1 MIGYDARVTHRP
13 SVIPSG
19 GRALDEAEQAALER
33 DMEAIVL
40 GSHLFKSLDL
50 ASRAHLI
57 TSAFVMQCDAG
68 ETILREGDP
77 GDTMFIVMDGTV
89 RVETAGAGGSVHLAE
104 LGRGACVG
112 EVSVITGA
120 PRTAT
125 VTAITNVTIA
135 MFARHRVQRVLDQA
149 PRVRTLLNQLI
160 EGRANDTVN
169 KIIGQG

>member
-1 MIGYDARVTHRP
+1 
-13 SVIPSG
+13 VIPNG
-19 GRALDEAEQAALER
+19 GRALDPNELAALER

-50 ASRAHLI
+50 NARMHLI
-57 TSAFVMQCDAG
+57 ESAFVMTYDAG
-68 ETILREGDP
+68 DMILREGDP
-77 GDTMFIVMDGTV
+77 GDTMFLVMDGTV
-89 RVETAGAGGSVHLAE
+89 HIETAGTSGNVHLAE

-125 VTAITNVTIA
+125 VTAVTDVSVA
-135 MFARHRVQRVLDQA
+135 MFARHRVQRVLDKS
-149 PRVRTLLNQLI
+149 PKVRALLEQLI
-160 EGRANDTVN
+160 EGRANDTVA

>member
-1 MIGYDARVTHRP
+1 MTYRP
-13 SVIPSG
+13 SVIPNG
-19 GRALDEAEQAALER
+19 GRALDENELAALER

-50 ASRAHLI
+50 ASRANLI
-57 TSAFVMQCDAG
+57 ASAFVMTYEAG
-68 ETILREGDP
+68 DTILREGDP
-77 GDTMFIVMDGTV
+77 GDTMFLVMDGTL
-89 RVETAGAGGSVHLAE
+89 RVETSGGANGTVHLAE

-125 VTAITNVTIA
+125 VTAITNVSVAT
-135 MFARHRVQRVLDQA
+135 FARHRVSRVLDQS
-149 PRVRTLLNQLI
+149 PKVRALLEQLI
-160 EGRANDTVN
+160 ERRADDAVA

>member
-1 MIGYDARVTHRP
+1 
-13 SVIPSG
+13 VIPNG
-19 GRALDEAEQAALER
+19 GRALDENELAALER

-50 ASRAHLI
+50 GSRVNLI
-57 TSAFVMQCDAG
+57 ASAFVMTYEAG
-68 ETILREGDP
+68 DTILREGDP
-77 GDTMFIVMDGTV
+77 GDTMFLVMDGTL
-89 RVETAGAGGSVHLAE
+89 RVETSGGANGTVHLAE

-125 VTAITNVTIA
+125 VTAITNVSVAT
-135 MFARHRVQRVLDQA
+135 FARHRVSRVLDQA
-149 PRVRTLLNQLI
+149 PKVRALLEQLI
-160 EGRANDTVN
+160 ERRADDAVA

>member
-1 MIGYDARVTHRP
+1 MTYRP

-19 GRALDEAEQAALER
+19 GRALDQSEQAQLER

-57 TSAFVMQCDAG
+57 ESAFVMQADAG
-68 ETILREGDP
+68 EMILREGDP

-89 RVETAGAGGSVHLAE
+89 RVETSGTGGTVHLAE

-125 VTAITNVTIA
+125 VTAITDVTLA

-149 PRVRTLLNQLI
+149 PKVRALLEQLI
-160 EGRANDTVN
+160 EGRANDTVA
-169 KIIGQG
+169 KIIGGSG

>member
-1 MIGYDARVTHRP
+1 VTYRP
-13 SVIPSG
+13 SVIPNG
-19 GRALDEAEQAALER
+19 GRALDENELAALER

-50 ASRAHLI
+50 ASRANLI
-57 TSAFVMQCDAG
+57 ASAFVMTYEAG
-68 ETILREGDP
+68 DTILREGDP
-77 GDTMFIVMDGTV
+77 GDTMFLVMDGTL
-89 RVETAGAGGSVHLAE
+89 RVETSGGANGTVHLAE

-125 VTAITNVTIA
+125 VTAITNVSVAT
-135 MFARHRVQRVLDQA
+135 FARHRVSRVLDQS
-149 PRVRTLLNQLI
+149 PKVRALLEQLI
-160 EGRANDTVN
+160 ERRADDAVA

>member
-1 MIGYDARVTHRP
+1 MTYRP
-13 SVIPSG
+13 SVIPNG
-19 GRALDEAEQAALER
+19 GRALDENELAALER

-50 ASRAHLI
+50 SSRVNLI
-57 TSAFVMQCDAG
+57 ASAFVMTYEAG
-68 ETILREGDP
+68 DTILREGDP
-77 GDTMFIVMDGTV
+77 GDTMFLVMDGTL
-89 RVETAGAGGSVHLAE
+89 RVETSGGANGTVHLAE

-125 VTAITNVTIA
+125 VTAITNVSVAT
-135 MFARHRVQRVLDQA
+135 FARHRVSRVLDQS
-149 PRVRTLLNQLI
+149 PKVRALLEQLI
-160 EGRANDTVN
+160 ERRADDAVA